1 MKIYNYKNTEKWDY
15 IMAGFQLVFVPQ
27 FLARDCVLT
36 KIPSRA
42 ARFSLKMCFL
52 LLFYIVCNGTVTEF
66 LQTINL

>member
-36 KIPSRA
+36 KISSRA

-52 LLFYIVCNGTVTEF
+52 L
-66 LQTINL
+66 